1 MCVDDVVRQGVKF
14 GEDANFLLAERLGIE
29 GRESGLVQTFCESC
43 VHFDYTHAFIYPHN
57 SECPTLSYLN
67 PLLHILVCN

>member
-29 GRESGLVQTFCESC
+29 HYQAEKAVWCKRFV
-43 VHFDYTHAFIYPHN
+43 YTL
-57 SECPTLSYLN
+57 TLPMHSSIHVTQSVL
-67 PLLHILVCN
+67 P